1 MNNRLNKST
10 HSRVKLDKVLLLWC
24 FILFLPLTLTAQ
36 LIVEKHTLVYL
47 KQEITSKVSH
57 NYFFSSID
65 GDKALVLSAEAKML
79 YLEKGVFLHSL
90 VIDNASSLQIQ
101 SPITIRSNFSVKS
114 GILSL
119 NYPVKITG
127 QIKLSV
133 DVLLANPEYIISTRN
148 YTTTFVL
155 PFSQNSVSQPVW
167 STINFLLTSEIFY
180 FDKKNNHDDHLTPL
194 YTQYKML
201 PPTPPPGIL
210 KLV

>member
-1 MNNRLNKST
+1 MVN
-10 HSRVKLDKVLLLWC
+10 
-24 FILFLPLTLTAQ
+24 
-36 LIVEKHTLVYL
+36 
-47 KQEITSKVSH
+47 
-57 NYFFSSID
+57 
-65 GDKALVLSAEAKML
+65 KALVLSAEAKML

-101 SPITIRSNFSVKS
+101 SPITIRSNFTVKS

-155 PFSQNSVSQPVW
+155 PFSQNSVSQPV
-167 STINFLLTSEIFY
+167 SMINFLLTSEIFY

-201 PPTPPPGIL
+201 PPTPPPEIL